1 MNVYDFDNTIY
12 DGESAVDFFLFCMR
26 RYPSM
31 IRLLPLIGIKLIKYK
46 RCRITVEELEFFVSK
61 YAKKLLDKIG
71 DIESLV
77 SEFWDKNMKKVKE
90 FYKKQRREDDLIL
103 SATAGFLLEEFSKR
117 MNKIN
122 YISSEI
128 DTKTGEIRRV
138 CFRSKKAD
146 ILKELCPDIEI
157 EKFYTDSM
165 NDEPIINMAKHAFI
179 VKGNKIRQV
188 K

>member
-31 IRLLPLIGIKLIKYK
+31 IKLLPLIGVKLIKYK
-46 RCRITVEELEFFVSK
+46 RCKISIAELEFFVSK
-61 YAKKLLDKIG
+61 YAKELLDKIE
-71 DIESLV
+71 DIEDLV
-77 SEFWDKNMKKVKE
+77 SKFWDKNIKKVKE
-90 FYKKQRREDDLIL
+90 FYKKQRQEDDLII

-128 DTKTGEIRRV
+128 DIKTAKIKRV
-138 CFRSKKAD
+138 CFRSNKVE
-146 ILKELCPDIEI
+146 ILKELYPDIVI
-157 EKFYTDSM
+157 DNFYTDSM
-165 NDEPIINMAKHAFI
+165 NDKPIINMAKHAFL
-179 VKGNKIRQV
+179 VKGDKIRQV